1 MSVSRDNDPE
11 PNSVSAA
18 DTASIDA
25 KSTAHSQNPLAST
38 NANAS
43 PDPVGIKPGSAA
55 FRRISIALFLAG
67 YATFSLI
74 YCVQPLLPEVALH
87 FGVGPAESSLAL
99 SLTTGFLAF
108 AILLAGAVSEAT
120 GRKQLMLVS
129 MCVASIL
136 NLIAPFLP
144 DWHAFLVVR
153 ALEGLMLGGVPAVA
167 MAYLAEE
174 IDPKALGVAMGI
186 YISGTAIGGL
196 SGRVVIGFLTDLFGW
211 HAALGAMGA
220 LGLLAALGFA
230 VLLPASRNFVRKP
243 GFQVRYHLRA
253 WGGHLKHAGLPFVFL
268 IGAFAMGCFVTV
280 FNYVGF
286 RLSDAPYGLSQ
297 SQIGLIFVV
306 YLCGSVTSSIA
317 GALSDKLGRGPVL
330 VVGVLLAGLGVT
342 LSMHESLT
350 GIIGGIVVLT
360 SGFFVAHS
368 IASGW
373 VGRLAENA
381 KGHASSLY
389 LLAYYL
395 GSSIMGSAGGWFWD
409 HGGWNA
415 VAGFSVALLGCA
427 LVCGLYLWRF
437 ASKAAAIQQGEASV
451 TNSAHS
457 AQPDF
462 SKASHGRA

>member
-1 MSVSRDNDPE
+1 MSVSRDTDPE
-11 PNSVSAA
+11 QHSDSAA
-18 DTASIDA
+18 DTASSDA
-25 KSTAHSQNPLAST
+25 TPPIRSQSPLAST

-43 PDPVGIKPGSAA
+43 ADPVWIKPGSAA

-74 YCVQPLLPEVALH
+74 YCVQPLLPELASH
-87 FGVGPAESSLAL
+87 FVVGPAESSLAL

-108 AILLAGAVSEAT
+108 AILLAGAVSEAV
-120 GRKQLMLVS
+120 GRKQLMLIS
-129 MCVASIL
+129 ICVASVL
-136 NLIAPFLP
+136 NLIAPFLS

-174 IDPKALGVAMGI
+174 IDPKGLGMAMGI

-211 HAALGAMGA
+211 HIALGAMGA
-220 LGLLAALGFA
+220 LGLVAALGFA
-230 VLLPASRNFVRKP
+230 VLLPASRNFVRRP
-243 GFQVRYHLRA
+243 GFQVGYHLRA

-317 GALSDKLGRGPVL
+317 GALSDKIGRGPVL
-330 VVGVLLAGLGVT
+330 VVGLLLAALGVGLT
-342 LSMHESLT
+342 VSDSLSV
-350 GIIGGIVVLT
+350 IIGGIVILT

-373 VGRLAENA
+373 VGRLAETA

-395 GSSIMGSAGGWFWD
+395 GSSIMGSVGGWFWD
-409 HGGWNA
+409 QGGWNA
-415 VAGFSVALLGCA
+415 VAGFAGSLLLCALL
-427 LVCGLYLWRF
+427 CGLYLW
-437 ASKAAAIQQGEASV
+437 
-451 TNSAHS
+451 
-457 AQPDF
+457 
-462 SKASHGRA
+462 GRAAKVVRQSQTRVARTA

>member
-1 MSVSRDNDPE
+1 MSVSRDTDPE
-11 PNSVSAA
+11 QHSDSAA
-18 DTASIDA
+18 DTASSDA
-25 KSTAHSQNPLAST
+25 TPPIRSQSPLAST
-38 NANAS
+38 NANVS
-43 PDPVGIKPGSAA
+43 GDPFWIKPGSAA

-74 YCVQPLLPEVALH
+74 YCVQPLLPELANH
-87 FGVGPAESSLAL
+87 FVVGPAESSLAL

-108 AILLAGAVSEAT
+108 AILLAGAVSEAV
-120 GRKQLMLVS
+120 GRKQLMLIS
-129 MCVASIL
+129 ICVASVL
-136 NLIAPFLP
+136 NLIAPFLS

-174 IDPKALGVAMGI
+174 IDPKGLGMAMGI

-211 HAALGAMGA
+211 HVALGAMGA
-220 LGLLAALGFA
+220 LGLVAALGFA
-230 VLLPASRNFVRKP
+230 VLLPASRNFVRRP
-243 GFQVRYHLRA
+243 GFQVGYHLRA

-286 RLSDAPYGLSQ
+286 RLSGAPYGLSQ

-306 YLCGSVTSSIA
+306 YLCGSVTSSVA
-317 GALSDKLGRGPVL
+317 GALSDKIGRGPVL
-330 VVGVLLAGLGVT
+330 VVGLLLAALGVGLT
-342 LSMHESLT
+342 VSDSLSV
-350 GIIGGIVVLT
+350 IIGGIVILT

-373 VGRLAENA
+373 VGRLAETA

-395 GSSIMGSAGGWFWD
+395 GSSIMGSVGGWFWD
-409 HGGWNA
+409 QGGWNA
-415 VAGFSVALLGCA
+415 VAGFAGSLLLCA
-427 LVCGLYLWRF
+427 LFCGLYLW
-437 ASKAAAIQQGEASV
+437 
-451 TNSAHS
+451 
-457 AQPDF
+457 
-462 SKASHGRA
+462 GRAAQDIRQSRSEVARAT

>member
-1 MSVSRDNDPE
+1 MPAYREKSPAAPSDRDSD
-11 PNSVSAA
+11 AA
-18 DTASIDA
+18 TSQ
-25 KSTAHSQNPLAST
+25 KSTSPQRVDDPLAST
-38 NANAS
+38 NVQTTTE
-43 PDPVGIKPGSAA
+43 PVWIKPGSAA

-74 YCVQPLLPEVALH
+74 YCVQPLLPELSRH
-87 FGVGPAESSLAL
+87 FAVGPAESSLAL
-99 SLTTGFLAF
+99 SLMTGFLAF

-120 GRKQLMLVS
+120 GRKKLMLVS
-129 MCVASIL
+129 MCVASVL
-136 NLIAPFLP
+136 NLIAPLLS

-174 IDPKALGVAMGI
+174 IDPKGLGMAMGI

-211 HAALGAMGA
+211 HIALGAMGA
-220 LGLLAALGFA
+220 LGLVAALGFA
-230 VLLPASRNFVRKP
+230 VLLPASRNFVRRP
-243 GFQVRYHLRA
+243 GFQIRYHLRA
-253 WGGHLKHAGLPFVFL
+253 WAGHLTHAGLPFVFL
-268 IGAFAMGCFVTV
+268 IGAFAMGCFVTI

-330 VVGVLLAGLGVT
+330 VVGVLLADVGVAMTMLESLLGV
-342 LSMHESLT
+342 
-350 GIIGGIVVLT
+350 IGGIVVLT

-373 VGRLAENA
+373 VGRLAETS

-395 GSSIMGSAGGWFWD
+395 GSSIMGSVGGWFWA

-415 VAGFSVALLGCA
+415 VAGFAGMLLVCALL
-427 LVCGLYLWRF
+427 CGLYLWRL
-437 ASKAAAIQQGEASV
+437 ATQAARRAQGNLVEA
-451 TNSAHS
+451 A
-457 AQPDF
+457 
-462 SKASHGRA
+462 

>member
-1 MSVSRDNDPE
+1 MAVPRDTDPE
-11 PNSVSAA
+11 QHSVGAA
-18 DTASIDA
+18 DTASSDA
-25 KSTAHSQNPLAST
+25 TPPIRSQSPLAST

-43 PDPVGIKPGSAA
+43 ADPVWIKPESAA

-74 YCVQPLLPEVALH
+74 YCVQPLLPELSRH
-87 FGVGPAESSLAL
+87 FVVGPAESSLAL

-108 AILLAGAVSEAT
+108 AILLAGAVSEAV
-120 GRKQLMLVS
+120 GRKQLMLIS
-129 MCVASIL
+129 ICVASVL
-136 NLIAPFLP
+136 NLIAPFLS

-153 ALEGLMLGGVPAVA
+153 ALEGLVLGGVPAVA

-174 IDPKALGVAMGI
+174 IDPKGLGMAMGI

-196 SGRVVIGFLTDLFGW
+196 SGRVVIGFLTDIFGW
-211 HAALGAMGA
+211 HVALGAMGG
-220 LGLLAALGFA
+220 LGLIAALGFA
-230 VLLPASRNFVRKP
+230 VLLPASRNFVKRP
-243 GFQVRYHLRA
+243 GFQVGYHLRA
-253 WGGHLKHAGLPFVFL
+253 WGGHMKHAGLPFVFL

-317 GALSDKLGRGPVL
+317 GALSDKIGRGPVL
-330 VVGVLLAGLGVT
+330 VVGLILAALGVGLT
-342 LSMHESLT
+342 VFDSLPV
-350 GIIGGIVVLT
+350 IIGGIVILT

-373 VGRLAENA
+373 VGRLAETA

-395 GSSIMGSAGGWFWD
+395 GSSIMGSVGGWFWD
-409 HGGWNA
+409 QGGWNA
-415 VAGFSVALLGCA
+415 VAGFAGSLLLCALL
-427 LVCGLYLWRF
+427 CGLYLW
-437 ASKAAAIQQGEASV
+437 
-451 TNSAHS
+451 
-457 AQPDF
+457 
-462 SKASHGRA
+462 GRAVKVVRQSQTRVARTA

>member
-11 PNSVSAA
+11 QHSDSAA
-18 DTASIDA
+18 DTASSDA
-25 KSTAHSQNPLAST
+25 TPPIRSQSPLAST

-43 PDPVGIKPGSAA
+43 ADPVWIKPGSAA

-74 YCVQPLLPEVALH
+74 YCVQPLLPELANH
-87 FGVGPAESSLAL
+87 FVVGPAESSLAL

-108 AILLAGAVSEAT
+108 AILLAGAVSEAV
-120 GRKQLMLVS
+120 GRKQLMLIS
-129 MCVASIL
+129 ICVASVL
-136 NLIAPFLP
+136 NLIAPFLS

-174 IDPKALGVAMGI
+174 IDPKGLGMTMGI

-211 HAALGAMGA
+211 HVALGAMGA
-220 LGLLAALGFA
+220 LGLIAALGFA
-230 VLLPASRNFVRKP
+230 VLLPASRNFVKRP
-243 GFQVRYHLRA
+243 GFQVGYHLRA

-317 GALSDKLGRGPVL
+317 GALSDKIGRGPVL
-330 VVGVLLAGLGVT
+330 VVGLLLAALGVGLT
-342 LSMHESLT
+342 VSDSLSV
-350 GIIGGIVVLT
+350 IIGGIVVLT

-373 VGRLAENA
+373 VGRLAETA

-395 GSSIMGSAGGWFWD
+395 GSSIMGSVGGWFWD
-409 HGGWNA
+409 QGGWNA
-415 VAGFSVALLGCA
+415 VAGFAGSLLLCALL
-427 LVCGLYLWRF
+427 CGLYLW
-437 ASKAAAIQQGEASV
+437 
-451 TNSAHS
+451 
-457 AQPDF
+457 
-462 SKASHGRA
+462 GRAAKVVRQSQTRVARTA

>member
-1 MSVSRDNDPE
+1 MAVSRENAPE
-11 PNSVSAA
+11 AHSAVSESAA
-18 DTASIDA
+18 DTAISDA
-25 KSTAHSQNPLAST
+25 SHDIRSLSPLAST
-38 NANAS
+38 NVAETD
-43 PDPVGIKPGSAA
+43 DPVGIMPGSGA

-74 YCVQPLLPEVALH
+74 YCVQPLLPELSGH
-87 FGVGPAESSLAL
+87 FMVGPAESSLAL

-108 AILLAGAVSEAT
+108 AILLAGAVSEAV
-120 GRKQLMLVS
+120 GRKQLMLIS
-129 MCVASIL
+129 ICVASVL
-136 NLIAPFLP
+136 NLIAPFLS

-174 IDPKALGVAMGI
+174 IDPKGLGMAMGI

-211 HAALGAMGA
+211 HVALGAMGA
-220 LGLLAALGFA
+220 LGLIAALGFA
-230 VLLPASRNFVRKP
+230 ILLPASRNFVRRP
-243 GFQVRYHLRA
+243 GFQVGYHVRA
-253 WGGHLKHAGLPFVFL
+253 WGGHLKHVGLPFVFL

-286 RLSDAPYGLSQ
+286 RLSDAPYSLSQ

-306 YLCGSVTSSIA
+306 YLCGSVTSSVA
-317 GALSDKLGRGPVL
+317 GAMSDKIGRGPVL
-330 VVGVLLAGLGVT
+330 VAGLILAAVGVGLTVADS
-342 LSMHESLT
+342 LSV
-350 GIIGGIVVLT
+350 IIGGIVILT

-373 VGRLAENA
+373 VGRLAETA

-395 GSSIMGSAGGWFWD
+395 GSSIMGSVGGWFWD
-409 HGGWNA
+409 QGGWNA
-415 VAGFSVALLGCA
+415 VAGFAGVLLLCG
-427 LVCGLYLWRF
+427 LLCGLYLWAR
-437 ASKAAAIQQGEASV
+437 AAQAARQSEMQVAR
-451 TNSAHS
+451 TA
-457 AQPDF
+457 
-462 SKASHGRA
+462 